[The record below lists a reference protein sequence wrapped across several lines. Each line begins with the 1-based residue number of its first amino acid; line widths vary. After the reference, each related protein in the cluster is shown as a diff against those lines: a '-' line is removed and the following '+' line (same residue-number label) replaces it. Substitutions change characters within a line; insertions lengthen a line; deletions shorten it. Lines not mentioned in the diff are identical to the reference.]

1 MGLMR
6 SMFLSAS
13 QSRWLREQAPHY
25 RFVRRTV
32 SRFMPGEDLEDA
44 LRAAAALKRNSIGA
58 VLTQLGENVT
68 DDAEAVDVARHY
80 VHALERFHELE
91 LDAEISVKLTQLGL
105 DLDHELCF
113 ENLASIIEKASP
125 DNVVWID
132 MEASAYVD
140 RTLDVY
146 RRARQTFPNVG
157 VCLQAYLYRTAADLA
172 SLMPL
177 GGAIRLVKGAYRE
190 PADLAFPHKRDV
202 DENYLRLA
210 SQLISGQGGTPMARA
225 AIATHD
231 GKLINRIIALQDS
244 DGARQNPA
252 EFQMLYGIQRREQMR
267 LAREGRPLRVLIS
280 YGSYWF
286 PWFMRRLAERPANAM
301 FVIRNLF

>member
-1 MGLMR
+1 MR
-6 SMFLSAS
+6 SIFLSAS
-13 QSRWLREQAPHY
+13 QSRWLREQAPRY

-44 LRAAAALKRNSIGA
+44 LRAATVLKRNSIRT

-68 DDAEAVDVARHY
+68 EAAEALSVAHHY
-80 VHALERFHELE
+80 VHVLERFRELE

-113 ENLASIIEKASP
+113 KNLASIIERASP
-125 DNVVWID
+125 DSIVWID
-132 MEASAYVD
+132 MEASFYVD
-140 RTLDVY
+140 QTLEIY
-146 RRARQTFPNVG
+146 RRARQAFPNVG

-177 GGAIRLVKGAYRE
+177 GGAIRLVKGAYSE
-190 PADLAFPHKRDV
+190 PATLAFPHKRDV
-202 DENYLRLA
+202 DENYLKLVR
-210 SQLISGQGGTPMARA
+210 QLIDGQGGTSMARA

-231 GKLINRIIALQDS
+231 GKLINRIIALQQYN
-244 DGARQNPA
+244 GAGKTQT